1 MLYVDEADT
10 QQINSVRSQFTPL
23 RVISKVE
30 GGSIEAPCRS
40 NDKRREML
48 LVKLVY
54 NSNIMKTLIKLK
66 AIDYEGGLDTL
77 FGSQLKTKVK
87 QIKDRRTSTIRRL
100 RYN

>member
-1 MLYVDEADT
+1 
-10 QQINSVRSQFTPL
+10 
-23 RVISKVE
+23 
-30 GGSIEAPCRS
+30 
-40 NDKRREML
+40 ML

-87 QIKDRRTSTIRRL
+87 QIKGRRPVRL
-100 RYN
+100 GGCDTTDTQ